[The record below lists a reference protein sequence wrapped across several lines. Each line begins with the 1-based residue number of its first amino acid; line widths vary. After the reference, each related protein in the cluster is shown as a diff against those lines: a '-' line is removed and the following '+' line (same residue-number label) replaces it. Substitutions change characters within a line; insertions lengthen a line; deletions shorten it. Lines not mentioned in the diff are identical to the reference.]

1 MLGLS
6 RDTADVAAVRE
17 AVGQVLDPELHR
29 TLAELAMLRAV
40 TRSRAGRV
48 EVEVALTT
56 AGCPMTQRLTRDVTD
71 AASAIP
77 GVHDVTVRF
86 IVMSETERRALADQ
100 FLADRPSRGGSPAS
114 AVYAVASGQGGVGK
128 SSVAANLA
136 VALAQ
141 QGKRVGL
148 LDADVWGYSVPQLFG
163 VRNSP
168 IAMYETMLPVQAHGV
183 SLMSLG
189 FLVEDET
196 PIVWRGPMLHKAL
209 TQFVNDVHWGDLD
222 VLLLDL
228 PPGTGDVTLS
238 VLELLPEASLV
249 VVTTPQPAARTVASR
264 VGVMA
269 RDTHM
274 PIAGVVENMSGLIC
288 ATCGDH
294 TPLFGSGGGQQL
306 ADELGVPLLGQV
318 PLDAALREAGDEGV
332 PVVVGAPRSASAQA
346 LVAVSG
352 ALRPVRRSL
361 VGRQLGLQP
370 V

>member
-6 RDTADVAAVRE
+6 RETSLTEAVRTAVGDVA
-17 AVGQVLDPELHR
+17 DPELHR
-29 TLAELAMLRAV
+29 TLAELGMVRGV
-40 TRSRAGRV
+40 SISRGGRAG
-48 EVEVALTT
+48 VEVALTT
-56 AGCPMTQRLTRDVTD
+56 AGCPMYQALTRDVT
-71 AASAIP
+71 AAALSVEGIN
-77 GVHDVTVRF
+77 DVEVRCT
-86 IVMSETERRALADQ
+86 VMSETERRALADRL
-100 FLADRPSRGGSPAS
+100 FTNRPSGGAS
-114 AVYAVASGQGGVGK
+114 LATSVYAVASGKGGVGK
-128 SSVAANLA
+128 SSIAANLA

-163 VRNSP
+163 VQRSP
-168 IAMYETMLPVQAHGV
+168 IAMYETMLPVQSHGV

-189 FLVEDET
+189 FLVEDGT

-209 TQFVNDVHWGDLD
+209 TQFVYDVHWGELD

-238 VLELLPEASLV
+238 VLELLPEACLL
-249 VVTTPQPAARTVASR
+249 VVTTPQQAARTVASR

-269 RDTHM
+269 RDVHM
-274 PIAGVVENMSGLIC
+274 PIAGVVENMSELVC
-288 ATCGDH
+288 AHCGDH

-318 PLDAALREAGDEGV
+318 PLDAALRRAGDDGV
-332 PVVVGAPRSASAQA
+332 PVLVGAPQSSSARA
-346 LVAVSG
+346 LSDIAT

-361 VGRQLGLQP
+361 VGRSLGLQP

>member
-29 TLAELAMLRAV
+29 TLAELAMVRAV

-71 AASAIP
+71 AASAVP

-86 IVMSETERRALADQ
+86 IVMSETERRALADR

-114 AVYAVASGQGGVGK
+114 AVYAVASGKGGVGK

-136 VALAQ
+136 VALAR

-209 TQFVNDVHWGDLD
+209 TQFVNDVHWGVLD

-288 ATCGDH
+288 ANCGNH

-318 PLDAALREAGDEGV
+318 PLDAALRQAGDEGV
-332 PVVVGAPRSASAQA
+332 PVVVGAPRSSSAQA
-346 LVAVSG
+346 LIAVSG